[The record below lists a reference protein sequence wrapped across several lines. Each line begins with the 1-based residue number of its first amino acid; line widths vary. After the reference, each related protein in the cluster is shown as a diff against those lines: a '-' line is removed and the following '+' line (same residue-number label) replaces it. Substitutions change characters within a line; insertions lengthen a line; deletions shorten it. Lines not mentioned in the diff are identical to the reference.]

1 MAETVPELLKKYFN
15 GQLMKNMEGGI
26 KVKNLKGVWI

>member
-1 MAETVPELLKKYFN
+1 MAQIVPGLLKKYFN
-15 GQLMKNMEGGI
+15 GQVMKNMDGGI